1 MHEALELMSLTNKVV
16 VTSGVDSEYV
26 LGGLSTYL
34 RSKGAKV
41 IEIDFGS
48 FKEDPKELLLSLST
62 NEVTYITSA
71 HTNLSLRVAKKLVP
85 KFVKLYPNYLSPLE
99 IIPLLNPKVTVYIPH
114 DLLTPYGDTNLDEY
128 RFLNLYDYILAPTEA
143 NVLSAALSG
152 NTQVIEAGWIKHF
165 QPIKEQRKHDGS
177 KLNVVLFISMIEHL
191 RTTLG
196 IKGVVEYLKP
206 LFTENVHIKLPQW
219 RGVAEIENEIKLL
232 GKVTVVDSAVDS
244 ISLIKSADV
253 VICNGA
259 SSIHAESSLMGV
271 PTVCLLDNQ
280 GITMGEQKEKLKKF
294 TNIIFH
300 DYSSQAPLN
309 EGLLRSISTKRVP
322 PKITHFN
329 YEIVEKIVAQNG

>member
-1 MHEALELMSLTNKVV
+1 MMSLSNKTV

-26 LGGLSTYL
+26 LGGLSDYL

-41 IEIDFGS
+41 VEIDFGS
-48 FKEDPKELLLSLST
+48 FKKDATALLRSLST
-62 NEVTYITSA
+62 SEVVYITSA
-71 HTNLSLRVAKKLVP
+71 HTNLSLRVAEKLVP

-99 IIPLLNPKVTVYIPH
+99 IIPLLNPKITIYIPH

-143 NVLSAALSG
+143 AALNAALVG
-152 NTQVIEAGWIKHF
+152 NTQVIEAGWIKYF
-165 QPIKEQRKHDGS
+165 QPIEEGSKHDGS

-196 IKGVVEYLKP
+196 VKGLVDYLKP
-206 LFTENVHIKLPQW
+206 LLTENVKIKLPQW
-219 RGVAEIENEIKLL
+219 RGVSELENEIKLH
-232 GKVTVVDSAVDS
+232 GKATVIDSAVDS
-244 ISLIKSADV
+244 IQMIKQADV

-259 SSIHAESSLMGV
+259 SSIHAESCLLGI

-280 GITMGEQKEKLKKF
+280 GISIQEQKEKLRKF

-300 DYSSQAPLN
+300 DYSSRAPLN
-309 EGLLRSISTKRVP
+309 QSFLIELSNKKRKP
-322 PKITHFN
+322 EITHFK
-329 YEIVEKIVAQNG
+329 YETVENIITKSE